1 MILSKILE
9 EKRKEVDRDQRMLS
23 FSSVKKKAES
33 LYIRSSFKRNI
44 SRKGHINLIAEIK
57 KSSPS
62 KGVLRADFDPVRIA
76 LTYNAAGASA
86 ISVLTDERFFD
97 GRLGYLKMVKDRVS
111 VPILRKDFIIDE
123 YQVYQSAV
131 AGADAILLIANILT
145 AEELTRY
152 YLTAKSLGMDVL
164 VEVHNSEEM
173 DKVLS
178 TPASIIGINNRDLND
193 FNTDISVTQ
202 HLIRMIPEN
211 KVIVSESGVGTYEHV
226 MFLKSL
232 GVNAVLIGGS
242 FMKAENIGEKVRE
255 LMRDS

>member
-9 EKRKEVDRDQRMLS
+9 EKRREVDRDQRILS

-33 LYIRSSFKRNI
+33 MYIRSSFKRNI
-44 SRKGHINLIAEIK
+44 SRKGQNPLFSSIFLIAGLTTSTSI
-57 KSSPS
+57 S
-62 KGVLRADFDPVRIA
+62 A
-76 LTYNAAGASA
+76 LLPL
-86 ISVLTDERFFD
+86 ILFFD
-97 GRLGYLKMVKDRVS
+97 GNLGYLKMVKDRVS

-145 AEELTRY
+145 TEELIRY
-152 YLTAKSLGMDVL
+152 YHTSKSLGMDVL

-173 DKVLS
+173 EKVLS

-193 FNTDISVTQ
+193 FEVDISVTQ

-211 KVIVSESGVGTYEHV
+211 KIIVSESGIESYEQV

-232 GVNAVLIGGS
+232 GVNAVLIGGA
-242 FMKAENIGEKVRE
+242 FMKAENVGEKIRE